1 MPLTAKGKKLKKKFK
16 EQYGSKK
23 GESVFYAMENSGK
36 LKGVVKAYVGKA
48 IKQPSETK
56 KEFKMRHAYHT
67 PFMKKPKG
75 FRGGGMD
82 MGSKAS
88 QEKSAAMGNQ
98 GGGQGRD
105 PSKQFED
112 KASMSQISR
121 DALTAQRK
129 TAQYTISP
137 STSPV
142 GRAAAFGAGL
152 IIPGGN
158 YVAKKLMDMT
168 PYWKR
173 GQRTAP
179 TVTDTRGDG
188 DNGGQKIIKPIE
200 VETPK
205 PVDPLLVDPLKDF
218 FNFKAYKV
226 GGLSGGVRY
235 GPAPKRGPN
244 PQVPPVKMKKGGYK
258 K

>member
-56 KEFKMRHAYHT
+56 KEFQMRHAYHT

-82 MGSKAS
+82 ASKS
-88 QEKSAAMGNQ
+88 DFKTPSARSV
-98 GGGQGRD
+98 GRD
-105 PSKQFED
+105 PSKQFDD
-112 KASMSQISR
+112 KASISQVSR
-121 DALTAQRK
+121 DAMAAQRK

-137 STSPV
+137 STSPQ
-142 GRAAAFGAGL
+142 GKAIAFGAGL
-152 IIPGGN
+152 IIPGGG

-173 GQRTAP
+173 GQRTTP
-179 TVTDTRGDG
+179 TVTDTREGRD
-188 DNGGQKIIKPIE
+188 DSPQKIIKPIV

-205 PVDPLLVDPLKDF
+205 PIDPLLVDPVKDF